1 MVWNGTHQ
9 LYKNRVNFC
18 FVYRHTFLNLSTCV
32 PFKIELKF
40 YQLVSEMWFLENM
53 SADEKPMFWSLRKKC
68 LLFKNFQFLFVE
80 NRFESY
86 FHKSIKGFS
95 IRITEIVYESFF
107 LT

>member
-1 MVWNGTHQ
+1 MCAIQDRIEVPPIGIGDVIPREHVGGWEANVMIIT
-9 LYKNRVNFC
+9 KNVC
-18 FVYRHTFLNLSTCV
+18 
-32 PFKIELKF
+32 
-40 YQLVSEMWFLENM
+40 SEQG
-53 SADEKPMFWSLRKKC
+53 
-68 LLFKNFQFLFVE
+68 FKNFQFLFVE

>member
-1 MVWNGTHQ
+1 MCAIQ
-9 LYKNRVNFC
+9 DR
-18 FVYRHTFLNLSTCV
+18 
-32 PFKIELKF
+32 IEVLPIGIRD
-40 YQLVSEMWFLENM
+40 VIPREHVGGWEANVMIIT
-53 SADEKPMFWSLRKKC
+53 KKC

-95 IRITEIVYESFF
+95 IRINEIVYESFF

>member
-1 MVWNGTHQ
+1 
-9 LYKNRVNFC
+9 
-18 FVYRHTFLNLSTCV
+18 
-32 PFKIELKF
+32 
-40 YQLVSEMWFLENM
+40 M
-53 SADEKPMFWSLRKKC
+53 SAIQDRIEVLPIGIRDVIPREHVGGWEANVMIITKKC